1 MKNIFLFLI
10 ALFLLSAFCPPSD
23 SFNFMNRELTFGISP
38 ETFLEKFPEFK
49 MNNDLKIENQ
59 LGADYVQS
67 LSGCEI
73 KYEVIFENSVL
84 KNFILNSNCT
94 TGQDQKIINRITKQF
109 QFIPS
114 DNSEDDEIGDVIETY
129 TKGNLTATAFIGGF
143 YMLTIKQN

>member
-73 KYEVIFENSVL
+73 KYEVI
-84 KNFILNSNCT
+84 LNSNCT